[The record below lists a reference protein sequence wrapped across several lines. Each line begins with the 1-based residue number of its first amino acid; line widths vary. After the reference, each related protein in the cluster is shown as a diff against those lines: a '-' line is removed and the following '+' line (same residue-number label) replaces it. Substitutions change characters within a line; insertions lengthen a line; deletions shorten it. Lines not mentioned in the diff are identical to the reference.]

1 MNCTLQNH
9 KKIFILAVPNI
20 QIILGEFKQK
30 IYNLTTELVQ
40 IFDCCCQE
48 MFIGRQIEIQNDW
61 RILTKKFQKRRKANE
76 DVWGINIMDITPR
89 C

>member
-1 MNCTLQNH
+1 M
-9 KKIFILAVPNI
+9 
-20 QIILGEFKQK
+20 
-30 IYNLTTELVQ
+30 ELVQ

-61 RILTKKFQKRRKANE
+61 KILTKKFQKRRKANE